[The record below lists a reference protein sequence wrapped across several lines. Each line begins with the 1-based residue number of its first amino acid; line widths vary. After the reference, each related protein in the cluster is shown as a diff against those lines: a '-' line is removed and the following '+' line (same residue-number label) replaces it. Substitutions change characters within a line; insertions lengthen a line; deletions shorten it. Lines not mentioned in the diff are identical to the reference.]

1 MKLLVE
7 GHPYPFESIRELFPN
22 IDELD
27 VVDGVASV
35 NYVGYYYYAEKSQAV
50 FILPKVVIDHRDN
63 LFGVEGLRPEHVINL
78 DEPGNPLSQ
87 GQRQFIYGLSVWIY
101 RAIAVY
107 RDNCVRQNKDHTI
120 IRQQSAIKV
129 GRGKHRTGNTFL
141 DIILSLIEFARQNK
155 DWFLFILKNN
165 RSGFNKINWSKTIA
179 KSQVVIQDNEPVYI
193 DPITKK
199 RRINFDEE
207 LLVIFYSILNYV
219 RQTYGFPVEVDLNYN
234 LITGKRFECYMPH
247 RREDGTTDCGF
258 GVRRLRQ
265 IKYKYF
271 SDKALQLWD
280 LCFAFFDQSK
290 NVRINAQLNEFL
302 LAKNFNIVFEAIID
316 ELIGDSEFP
325 DRLNKKQEDGKQV
338 DHMYLYKSLTSVE
351 PDKQVYYIG
360 DSKYYK
366 QKNPISKES
375 VAKQYTYAR
384 NVIQWNLNLF
394 FGEDSE
400 SKPRETD
407 FCLRDEI
414 TEGYNI
420 IPNFF
425 ISATV
430 PDDLSYTD
438 TVEKAQKSA
447 TTFVSQQFRNRLF
460 DRDTLLVTHYDV
472 NFLYVVS
479 LYARNNAYRKKVW
492 REKVRGI
499 FRDKIQKELERRFK
513 FFAMRPKPGVDAR
526 EFIETHFRDI
536 LGKVYA
542 PYDDKDVIALA
553 LDNRKQFDEENLH
566 VLAELGEAFTIVE
579 CPLGQDPRELL
590 PPASAGTAAPSA
602 TAMHGKFLFGIVN
615 KNRRCKDGH
624 MEVSKE
630 YLAFVN
636 READEFVMRNMPG
649 GDISEAKYFVPM
661 FDGGI
666 AGYYE
671 IIGITFGSRKQ
682 PLLDDD
688 ANPILDAKGKEIMV
702 KMPCL
707 NIKLGAYTP
716 LGDHIAEIPK
726 FRNWNGHV
734 RVRRASCPAGRWS
747 SGWTPGAAGVQG
759 PAPAVPCRTVR
770 RGPALR
776 GPSAREAARP
786 AFPCR
791 SQS

>member
-438 TVEKAQKSA
+438 TVEKVQKSA

-726 FRNWNGHV
+726 FRNWNGQIHTY
-734 RVRRASCPAGRWS
+734 SE
-747 SGWTPGAAGVQG
+747 
-759 PAPAVPCRTVR
+759 
-770 RGPALR
+770 LLDLYK
-776 GPSAREAARP
+776 
-786 AFPCR
+786 
-791 SQS
+791 

>member
-78 DEPGNPLSQ
+78 NEPGNPLSQ

-155 DWFLFILKNN
+155 DWFMFILKNN

-207 LLVIFYSILNYV
+207 LLVIFYSILNYIK
-219 RQTYGFPVEVDLNYN
+219 QTYGFPVEVNFNYE
-234 LITGKRFECYMPH
+234 LITGKRFERYMPH
-247 RREDGTTDCGF
+247 RRKDGTTDCGF

-394 FGEDSE
+394 FGEDSD

-479 LYARNNAYRKKVW
+479 LYARNNAYRKKEW
-492 REKVRGI
+492 RDKVRGI

-513 FFAMRPKPGVDAR
+513 FFAMRPKPGVDTR

-542 PYDDKDVIALA
+542 PYNDKDIIALA
-553 LDNRKQFDEENLH
+553 LDNRKQFDEENSH

-636 READEFVMRNMPG
+636 QEADEFVMRNMPG

-671 IIGITFGSRKQ
+671 IKGITFGSRKQ

-688 ANPILDAKGKEIMV
+688 ANPILKANGKEIMV

-726 FRNWNGHV
+726 FRNWNGQIHTY
-734 RVRRASCPAGRWS
+734 SE
-747 SGWTPGAAGVQG
+747 
-759 PAPAVPCRTVR
+759 
-770 RGPALR
+770 LLDLYK
-776 GPSAREAARP
+776 
-786 AFPCR
+786 
-791 SQS
+791 

>member
-78 DEPGNPLSQ
+78 NEPGNPLSQ
-87 GQRQFIYGLSVWIY
+87 GQWQFIYGLSVWIY

-141 DIILSLIEFARQNK
+141 DIILSLIEFTRQNK
-155 DWFLFILKNN
+155 DWFMFILKNN

-590 PPASAGTAAPSA
+590 PPASAGTAGPSA

-726 FRNWNGHV
+726 FRNWNGQIHTY
-734 RVRRASCPAGRWS
+734 SE
-747 SGWTPGAAGVQG
+747 
-759 PAPAVPCRTVR
+759 
-770 RGPALR
+770 LLDLYK
-776 GPSAREAARP
+776 
-786 AFPCR
+786 
-791 SQS
+791 

>member
-688 ANPILDAKGKEIMV
+688 ANPILDANGKEIMV

-726 FRNWNGHV
+726 FRNWNGQIHTY
-734 RVRRASCPAGRWS
+734 SE
-747 SGWTPGAAGVQG
+747 
-759 PAPAVPCRTVR
+759 
-770 RGPALR
+770 LLDLYK
-776 GPSAREAARP
+776 
-786 AFPCR
+786 
-791 SQS
+791 

>member
-602 TAMHGKFLFGIVN
+602 TAMHGKSFS
-615 KNRRCKDGH
+615 
-624 MEVSKE
+624 VSSTKT
-630 YLAFVN
+630 
-636 READEFVMRNMPG
+636 D
-649 GDISEAKYFVPM
+649 
-661 FDGGI
+661 
-666 AGYYE
+666 
-671 IIGITFGSRKQ
+671 
-682 PLLDDD
+682 
-688 ANPILDAKGKEIMV
+688 
-702 KMPCL
+702 
-707 NIKLGAYTP
+707 
-716 LGDHIAEIPK
+716 
-726 FRNWNGHV
+726 
-734 RVRRASCPAGRWS
+734 
-747 SGWTPGAAGVQG
+747 
-759 PAPAVPCRTVR
+759 
-770 RGPALR
+770 
-776 GPSAREAARP
+776 AARTGTW
-786 AFPCR
+786 R
-791 SQS
+791 YQRNIWHLSIGRLTSL

>member
-366 QKNPISKES
+366 QKNPISRES

-394 FGEDSE
+394 FGEDSD

-479 LYARNNAYRKKVW
+479 LYARNNAYRKKEW
-492 REKVRGI
+492 RDKVRGI

-513 FFAMRPKPGVDAR
+513 FFAMRPKPGVDTR

-542 PYDDKDVIALA
+542 PYNDKDIIALA
-553 LDNRKQFDEENLH
+553 LDNRKQFDEENSH

-636 READEFVMRNMPG
+636 RESDEFVMRNMPG

-671 IIGITFGSRKQ
+671 IKGITFGSRKQ

-688 ANPILDAKGKEIMV
+688 ANPILDANGKEIMV

-716 LGDHIAEIPK
+716 LGDHIVEIPK
-726 FRNWNGHV
+726 FRNWNGQIHTYLELKEIYNQQ
-734 RVRRASCPAGRWS
+734 PNY
-747 SGWTPGAAGVQG
+747 
-759 PAPAVPCRTVR
+759 
-770 RGPALR
+770 
-776 GPSAREAARP
+776 
-786 AFPCR
+786 
-791 SQS
+791 

>member
-78 DEPGNPLSQ
+78 NEPGNPLSQ

-155 DWFLFILKNN
+155 DWFMFILKNN

-207 LLVIFYSILNYV
+207 LLVIFYSILNYIK
-219 RQTYGFPVEVDLNYN
+219 QTYGFPVEVNFNYE
-234 LITGKRFECYMPH
+234 LITGKRFERYMPH
-247 RREDGTTDCGF
+247 RRKDGTTDCGF

-394 FGEDSE
+394 FGEDSD

-479 LYARNNAYRKKVW
+479 LYARNNAYRKKEW

-499 FRDKIQKELERRFK
+499 FRDKIQKELEERFK
-513 FFAMRPKPGVDAR
+513 FFAMRPKPGIDTR

-542 PYDDKDVIALA
+542 PYDDKDIIALA
-553 LDNRKQFDEENLH
+553 LDNRKQFDEENSY
-566 VLAELGEAFTIVE
+566 VLTELGEAFTIVE

-590 PPASAGTAAPSA
+590 PPLNSISTFIHSVKKQGVFMIMMENFTSKFQKFQETGKIAVPIRYTCDGMELLSNAANIGSV
-602 TAMHGKFLFGIVN
+602 LFHTRHITGQ
-615 KNRRCKDGH
+615 H
-624 MEVSKE
+624 LFE
-630 YLAFVN
+630 L
-636 READEFVMRNMPG
+636 RESVR
-649 GDISEAKYFVPM
+649 FVPQRQVPN
-661 FDGGI
+661 D
-666 AGYYE
+666 YYL
-671 IIGITFGSRKQ
+671 TVKNPAQ
-682 PLLDDD
+682 PNPDEEVAFLYALLDINTTHELDSSTLDCQNKPFASQKERYD
-688 ANPILDAKGKEIMV
+688 AQYSLISDL
-702 KMPCL
+702 
-707 NIKLGAYTP
+707 T
-716 LGDHIAEIPK
+716 
-726 FRNWNGHV
+726 
-734 RVRRASCPAGRWS
+734 
-747 SGWTPGAAGVQG
+747 T
-759 PAPAVPCRTVR
+759 
-770 RGPALR
+770 
-776 GPSAREAARP
+776 
-786 AFPCR
+786 
-791 SQS
+791 

>member
-366 QKNPISKES
+366 QKNPISRES

-394 FGEDSE
+394 FGEDSD

-479 LYARNNAYRKKVW
+479 LYARNNAYRKKEW
-492 REKVRGI
+492 RDKVRGI

-513 FFAMRPKPGVDAR
+513 FFAMRPKPGVDTR

-542 PYDDKDVIALA
+542 PYNDKDIIALA
-553 LDNRKQFDEENLH
+553 LDNRKQFDEENSH

-671 IIGITFGSRKQ
+671 IKGITFGSRKQ

-688 ANPILDAKGKEIMV
+688 ANPILDANGKEIMV

-716 LGDHIAEIPK
+716 LGDHIVEIPK
-726 FRNWNGHV
+726 FRNWNGQIHTYLELKEIYNQQ
-734 RVRRASCPAGRWS
+734 PNY
-747 SGWTPGAAGVQG
+747 
-759 PAPAVPCRTVR
+759 
-770 RGPALR
+770 
-776 GPSAREAARP
+776 
-786 AFPCR
+786 
-791 SQS
+791 

>member
-107 RDNCVRQNKDHTI
+107 RDNCVRQDKDHTI

-155 DWFLFILKNN
+155 DWFMFILKNN

-207 LLVIFYSILNYV
+207 LLVIFYSILNYIK
-219 RQTYGFPVEVDLNYN
+219 QTYGFPVEVNFNYE
-234 LITGKRFECYMPH
+234 LITGKRFERYMPH
-247 RREDGTTDCGF
+247 RRKDGTTDCGF

-479 LYARNNAYRKKVW
+479 LYARNNAYRKKEW
-492 REKVRGI
+492 RDKVRGI

-513 FFAMRPKPGVDAR
+513 FFAMRPKPGVDTR

-542 PYDDKDVIALA
+542 PYNDKDIIALA
-553 LDNRKQFDEENLH
+553 LDNRKQFDEENSH

-671 IIGITFGSRKQ
+671 IKGITFGSRKQ

-688 ANPILDAKGKEIMV
+688 ANPILDANGKEIMV

-716 LGDHIAEIPK
+716 LGDHIVEIPK
-726 FRNWNGHV
+726 FRNWNGQIHTY
-734 RVRRASCPAGRWS
+734 SE
-747 SGWTPGAAGVQG
+747 
-759 PAPAVPCRTVR
+759 
-770 RGPALR
+770 LLDLYK
-776 GPSAREAARP
+776 
-786 AFPCR
+786 
-791 SQS
+791 

>member
-87 GQRQFIYGLSVWIY
+87 GQRQFIYGSVWIY

-726 FRNWNGHV
+726 FRNWNGQIHTY
-734 RVRRASCPAGRWS
+734 SE
-747 SGWTPGAAGVQG
+747 
-759 PAPAVPCRTVR
+759 
-770 RGPALR
+770 LLDLYK
-776 GPSAREAARP
+776 
-786 AFPCR
+786 
-791 SQS
+791 

>member
-78 DEPGNPLSQ
+78 NEPGNPLSQ

-107 RDNCVRQNKDHTI
+107 RDNCVRQDKDHTI

-155 DWFLFILKNN
+155 DWFMFILKNN

-207 LLVIFYSILNYV
+207 LLVIFYSILNYIK
-219 RQTYGFPVEVDLNYN
+219 QTYGFPVEVNFNYE
-234 LITGKRFECYMPH
+234 LITGKRFERYMPH
-247 RREDGTTDCGF
+247 RRKDGTTDCGF

-366 QKNPISKES
+366 QKNPISRES

-394 FGEDSE
+394 FGEDSD

-479 LYARNNAYRKKVW
+479 LYARNNAYRKKEW
-492 REKVRGI
+492 RDKVRGI

-513 FFAMRPKPGVDAR
+513 FFAMRPKPGVDTR

-542 PYDDKDVIALA
+542 PYNDKDIIALA
-553 LDNRKQFDEENLH
+553 LDNRKQFDEENSH

-671 IIGITFGSRKQ
+671 IKGITFGSRKQ

-688 ANPILDAKGKEIMV
+688 ANPILDANGKEIMV

-716 LGDHIAEIPK
+716 LGDHIVEIPK
-726 FRNWNGHV
+726 FRNWNGQIHTY
-734 RVRRASCPAGRWS
+734 SE
-747 SGWTPGAAGVQG
+747 
-759 PAPAVPCRTVR
+759 
-770 RGPALR
+770 LLDLYK
-776 GPSAREAARP
+776 
-786 AFPCR
+786 
-791 SQS
+791 

>member
-78 DEPGNPLSQ
+78 NEPGNPLSQ

-120 IRQQSAIKV
+120 IRQHSAIKV

-155 DWFLFILKNN
+155 NWFMFILKNN

-207 LLVIFYSILNYV
+207 LLVIFYSILNYIK
-219 RQTYGFPVEVDLNYN
+219 QTYGFPVEVNFNYE
-234 LITGKRFECYMPH
+234 LITGKRFERYMPH
-247 RREDGTTDCGF
+247 RRKDGTTDCGF

-394 FGEDSE
+394 FGEDSD

-479 LYARNNAYRKKVW
+479 LYARNNAYRKKEW
-492 REKVRGI
+492 RDKVRGI

-513 FFAMRPKPGVDAR
+513 FFAMRPKPGVDTR

-542 PYDDKDVIALA
+542 PYNDKDIIALA
-553 LDNRKQFDEENLH
+553 LDNRKQFDEENSH

-636 READEFVMRNMPG
+636 QEADEFVMRNMPG

-671 IIGITFGSRKQ
+671 IKGITFGSRKQ

-688 ANPILDAKGKEIMV
+688 ANPILNANGKEIMV

-726 FRNWNGHV
+726 FRNWNGQIHTY
-734 RVRRASCPAGRWS
+734 SE
-747 SGWTPGAAGVQG
+747 
-759 PAPAVPCRTVR
+759 
-770 RGPALR
+770 LLDLYK
-776 GPSAREAARP
+776 
-786 AFPCR
+786 
-791 SQS
+791 

>member
-407 FCLRDEI
+407 FCLRNEI

-726 FRNWNGHV
+726 FRNWNGQIHTY
-734 RVRRASCPAGRWS
+734 SE
-747 SGWTPGAAGVQG
+747 
-759 PAPAVPCRTVR
+759 
-770 RGPALR
+770 LLDLYK
-776 GPSAREAARP
+776 
-786 AFPCR
+786 
-791 SQS
+791 

>member
-316 ELIGDSEFP
+316 ELIGDSEFL

-366 QKNPISKES
+366 QKNPISRES

-394 FGEDSE
+394 FGEDSD

-479 LYARNNAYRKKVW
+479 LYARNNAYRKKEW
-492 REKVRGI
+492 RDKVRGI

-513 FFAMRPKPGVDAR
+513 FFAMRPKPGVDTR

-542 PYDDKDVIALA
+542 PYNDKDIIALA
-553 LDNRKQFDEENLH
+553 LDNRKQFDEENSH

-671 IIGITFGSRKQ
+671 IKGITFGSRKQ

-688 ANPILDAKGKEIMV
+688 ANPILDANGKEIMV

-716 LGDHIAEIPK
+716 LGDHIVEIPK
-726 FRNWNGHV
+726 FRNWNGQIHTYLELKEIYNQQ
-734 RVRRASCPAGRWS
+734 PNY
-747 SGWTPGAAGVQG
+747 
-759 PAPAVPCRTVR
+759 
-770 RGPALR
+770 
-776 GPSAREAARP
+776 
-786 AFPCR
+786 
-791 SQS
+791 

>member
-78 DEPGNPLSQ
+78 NEPGNPLSQ

-107 RDNCVRQNKDHTI
+107 RDNCVRQDKDHTI

-155 DWFLFILKNN
+155 DWFMFILKNN

-207 LLVIFYSILNYV
+207 LLVIFYSILNYIK
-219 RQTYGFPVEVDLNYN
+219 QTYGFPVEVNFNYE
-234 LITGKRFECYMPH
+234 LITGKRFERYMPH
-247 RREDGTTDCGF
+247 RRKDGTTDCGF

-338 DHMYLYKSLTSVE
+338 DHMYLYKSQTSVE

-394 FGEDSE
+394 FGEDSD

-479 LYARNNAYRKKVW
+479 LYARNNAYRKKEW
-492 REKVRGI
+492 RDKVRGI

-513 FFAMRPKPGVDAR
+513 FFAMRPKPGVDTR

-542 PYDDKDVIALA
+542 PYNDKDIIALA
-553 LDNRKQFDEENLH
+553 LDNRKQFDEENSH

-726 FRNWNGHV
+726 FRNWNGQIHTY
-734 RVRRASCPAGRWS
+734 SE
-747 SGWTPGAAGVQG
+747 
-759 PAPAVPCRTVR
+759 
-770 RGPALR
+770 LLDLYK
-776 GPSAREAARP
+776 
-786 AFPCR
+786 
-791 SQS
+791 

>member
-78 DEPGNPLSQ
+78 NEPGNPLSQ

-107 RDNCVRQNKDHTI
+107 RDNCVRQDKDHTI

-155 DWFLFILKNN
+155 DWFMFILKNN

-207 LLVIFYSILNYV
+207 LLVIFYSILNYIK
-219 RQTYGFPVEVDLNYN
+219 QTYGFPVEVNFNYE
-234 LITGKRFECYMPH
+234 LITGKRFERYMPH
-247 RREDGTTDCGF
+247 RRKDGTTDCGF

-394 FGEDSE
+394 FGEDSD

-479 LYARNNAYRKKVW
+479 LYARNNAYRKKEW
-492 REKVRGI
+492 RDKVRGI

-513 FFAMRPKPGVDAR
+513 FFAMRPKPGVDTR

-542 PYDDKDVIALA
+542 PYNDKDIIALA
-553 LDNRKQFDEENLH
+553 LDNRKQFDEENSH

-636 READEFVMRNMPG
+636 QEADEFVMRNMPG

-671 IIGITFGSRKQ
+671 IKGITFGSRKQ

-688 ANPILDAKGKEIMV
+688 ANPILDANGKEIMV

-716 LGDHIAEIPK
+716 LGDHIVEIPK
-726 FRNWNGHV
+726 FRNWNGQIHTY
-734 RVRRASCPAGRWS
+734 SE
-747 SGWTPGAAGVQG
+747 
-759 PAPAVPCRTVR
+759 
-770 RGPALR
+770 LLDLYK
-776 GPSAREAARP
+776 
-786 AFPCR
+786 
-791 SQS
+791 

>member
-78 DEPGNPLSQ
+78 NEPGNPLSQ

-155 DWFLFILKNN
+155 DWFMFILKNN

-207 LLVIFYSILNYV
+207 LLVIFYSILNYIK
-219 RQTYGFPVEVDLNYN
+219 QTYGFPVEVNFNYE
-234 LITGKRFECYMPH
+234 LITGKRFERYMPH
-247 RREDGTTDCGF
+247 RRKDGTTDCGF

-394 FGEDSE
+394 FGEDSD

-407 FCLRDEI
+407 FCLRNEI

-479 LYARNNAYRKKVW
+479 LYARNNAYRKKEW
-492 REKVRGI
+492 RDKVRGI

-513 FFAMRPKPGVDAR
+513 FFAMRPKPGVDTR

-542 PYDDKDVIALA
+542 PYNDKDIIALA
-553 LDNRKQFDEENLH
+553 LDNRKQFDEENSH

-636 READEFVMRNMPG
+636 QEADEFVMRNMPG

-671 IIGITFGSRKQ
+671 IKGITFGSRKQ

-688 ANPILDAKGKEIMV
+688 ANPILNANGKEIMV

-726 FRNWNGHV
+726 FRNWNGQIHTY
-734 RVRRASCPAGRWS
+734 SE
-747 SGWTPGAAGVQG
+747 
-759 PAPAVPCRTVR
+759 
-770 RGPALR
+770 LLDLYK
-776 GPSAREAARP
+776 
-786 AFPCR
+786 
-791 SQS
+791 

>member
-579 CPLGQDPRELL
+579 CPPGQDPRELL

-726 FRNWNGHV
+726 FRNWNGQIHTY
-734 RVRRASCPAGRWS
+734 SE
-747 SGWTPGAAGVQG
+747 
-759 PAPAVPCRTVR
+759 
-770 RGPALR
+770 LLDLYK
-776 GPSAREAARP
+776 
-786 AFPCR
+786 
-791 SQS
+791 

>member
-63 LFGVEGLRPEHVINL
+63 LFGVEGLRPEHVINVN
-78 DEPGNPLSQ
+78 EPGNPLSQ

-155 DWFLFILKNN
+155 DWFMFILKNN

-207 LLVIFYSILNYV
+207 LLVIFYSILNYIK
-219 RQTYGFPVEVDLNYN
+219 QTYGFPVEVNFNYE
-234 LITGKRFECYMPH
+234 LITGKRFERYMPH
-247 RREDGTTDCGF
+247 RRKDGTTDCGF

-394 FGEDSE
+394 FGEDSD

-479 LYARNNAYRKKVW
+479 LYARNNAYRKKEW

-499 FRDKIQKELERRFK
+499 FRDKIQKELEERFK
-513 FFAMRPKPGVDAR
+513 FFAMRPKPGIDTR

-542 PYDDKDVIALA
+542 PYDDKDIIALA
-553 LDNRKQFDEENLH
+553 LDNRKQFDEENSY

-590 PPASAGTAAPSA
+590 PPLNSISTFIHSVKKQGVFMIMMENFTSKFQKFQETGKIAVPIRYTCDGMELLSNAANIGSV
-602 TAMHGKFLFGIVN
+602 LFHTRHITGQ
-615 KNRRCKDGH
+615 H
-624 MEVSKE
+624 LFE
-630 YLAFVN
+630 L
-636 READEFVMRNMPG
+636 RESVR
-649 GDISEAKYFVPM
+649 FVPQRQVPN
-661 FDGGI
+661 D
-666 AGYYE
+666 YYL
-671 IIGITFGSRKQ
+671 TVKNPAQ
-682 PLLDDD
+682 PNPDEEVAFLYALLDINTTHELDSSTLDCQNKPFASQKERYD
-688 ANPILDAKGKEIMV
+688 AQYSLISDL
-702 KMPCL
+702 
-707 NIKLGAYTP
+707 T
-716 LGDHIAEIPK
+716 
-726 FRNWNGHV
+726 
-734 RVRRASCPAGRWS
+734 
-747 SGWTPGAAGVQG
+747 T
-759 PAPAVPCRTVR
+759 
-770 RGPALR
+770 
-776 GPSAREAARP
+776 
-786 AFPCR
+786 
-791 SQS
+791 

>member
-78 DEPGNPLSQ
+78 NEPGNPLSQ

-155 DWFLFILKNN
+155 DWFMFILKNN

-207 LLVIFYSILNYV
+207 LLVIFYSILNYIK
-219 RQTYGFPVEVDLNYN
+219 QTYGFPVEVNFNYE
-234 LITGKRFECYMPH
+234 LITGKRFERYMPH
-247 RREDGTTDCGF
+247 RRKDGTTDCGF

-394 FGEDSE
+394 FGEDSD

-479 LYARNNAYRKKVW
+479 LYARNNAYRKKEW
-492 REKVRGI
+492 RDKVRGI

-513 FFAMRPKPGVDAR
+513 FFAMRPKPGVDTR

-542 PYDDKDVIALA
+542 PYNDKDIIALA
-553 LDNRKQFDEENLH
+553 LDNRKQFDEENSH

-671 IIGITFGSRKQ
+671 IKGITFGSRKQ

-688 ANPILDAKGKEIMV
+688 ANPILDANGKEIMV

-716 LGDHIAEIPK
+716 LGDHIVEIPK
-726 FRNWNGHV
+726 FRNWNGQIHTYLELKEIYNQQ
-734 RVRRASCPAGRWS
+734 PNY
-747 SGWTPGAAGVQG
+747 
-759 PAPAVPCRTVR
+759 
-770 RGPALR
+770 
-776 GPSAREAARP
+776 
-786 AFPCR
+786 
-791 SQS
+791 

>member
-78 DEPGNPLSQ
+78 NEPGNPLSQ

-155 DWFLFILKNN
+155 DWFMFILKNN

-207 LLVIFYSILNYV
+207 LLVIFYSILNYIK
-219 RQTYGFPVEVDLNYN
+219 QTYGFPVEVNFNYE
-234 LITGKRFECYMPH
+234 LITGKRFERYMPH
-247 RREDGTTDCGF
+247 RRKDGTTDCGF

-394 FGEDSE
+394 FGEDSD

-479 LYARNNAYRKKVW
+479 LYARNNAYRKKEW

-499 FRDKIQKELERRFK
+499 FRDKIQKELEERFK
-513 FFAMRPKPGVDAR
+513 FFAMQPKPGIDTR

-542 PYDDKDVIALA
+542 PYDDKDIIALA
-553 LDNRKQFDEENLH
+553 LDNRKQFDEENSY

-590 PPASAGTAAPSA
+590 PPLNSISTFIHSVKKQGVFMIMMENFTSKFQKFQETGKIAVPIRYTCDGMELLSNAANIGSV
-602 TAMHGKFLFGIVN
+602 LFHTRHITGQ
-615 KNRRCKDGH
+615 H
-624 MEVSKE
+624 LFE
-630 YLAFVN
+630 L
-636 READEFVMRNMPG
+636 RESVR
-649 GDISEAKYFVPM
+649 FVPQRQVPN
-661 FDGGI
+661 D
-666 AGYYE
+666 YYL
-671 IIGITFGSRKQ
+671 TVKNPAQ
-682 PLLDDD
+682 PNPDEEVAFLYALLDINTTHELDSSTLDCQNKPFASQKERYD
-688 ANPILDAKGKEIMV
+688 AQYSLISDL
-702 KMPCL
+702 
-707 NIKLGAYTP
+707 T
-716 LGDHIAEIPK
+716 
-726 FRNWNGHV
+726 
-734 RVRRASCPAGRWS
+734 
-747 SGWTPGAAGVQG
+747 T
-759 PAPAVPCRTVR
+759 
-770 RGPALR
+770 
-776 GPSAREAARP
+776 
-786 AFPCR
+786 
-791 SQS
+791 

>member
-78 DEPGNPLSQ
+78 NEPGNPLSQ

-155 DWFLFILKNN
+155 DWFMFILKNN

-207 LLVIFYSILNYV
+207 LLVIFYSILNYIK
-219 RQTYGFPVEVDLNYN
+219 QTYGFPVEVNFNYE
-234 LITGKRFECYMPH
+234 LITGKRFERYMPH
-247 RREDGTTDCGF
+247 RRKDGTTDCGF

-394 FGEDSE
+394 FGEDSD

-479 LYARNNAYRKKVW
+479 LYARNNAYRKKEW
-492 REKVRGI
+492 RDKVRGI

-513 FFAMRPKPGVDAR
+513 FFAMRPKPGVDTR

-542 PYDDKDVIALA
+542 PYNDKDIIALA
-553 LDNRKQFDEENLH
+553 LDNRKQFDEENSH

-579 CPLGQDPRELL
+579 CPLGQDPRERL

-636 READEFVMRNMPG
+636 QEADEFVMRNMPG

-671 IIGITFGSRKQ
+671 IKGITFGSRKQ

-688 ANPILDAKGKEIMV
+688 ANPILNANGKEIMV

-726 FRNWNGHV
+726 FRNWNGQIHTY
-734 RVRRASCPAGRWS
+734 SE
-747 SGWTPGAAGVQG
+747 
-759 PAPAVPCRTVR
+759 
-770 RGPALR
+770 LLDLYK
-776 GPSAREAARP
+776 
-786 AFPCR
+786 
-791 SQS
+791 

>member
-1 MKLLVE
+1 MKLLIE
-7 GHPYPFESIRELFPN
+7 GYPYSFDRIKELFPN
-22 IDELD
+22 VDELD

-35 NYVGYYYYAEKSQAV
+35 NYVGYYYYVEKGVPV
-50 FILPKVVIDHRDN
+50 FILPKVVLDQNDKVFGQYDPVDIIDLKSR
-63 LFGVEGLRPEHVINL
+63 E
-78 DEPGNPLSQ
+78 NPLTQ

-107 RDNCVRQNKDHTI
+107 RDDCVKRSKDRTI
-120 IRQQSAIKV
+120 IRQQKAIKI
-129 GRGKHRTGNTFL
+129 GRGKHRSSNTFL

-155 DWFLFILKNN
+155 EWFMFIVKNN
-165 RSGFNKINWSKTIA
+165 HSGFNKINWNRTIA
-179 KSQVVIQDNEPVYI
+179 QSQVVVQDNEPVYLN
-193 DPITKK
+193 PVTKK
-199 RRINFDEE
+199 RQINFDEE
-207 LLVIFYSILNYV
+207 LFIIFYSILNHIKV
-219 RQTYGFPVEVDLNYN
+219 EYGFPIELNVNYD
-234 LITGKRFECYMPH
+234 LITGTRFKRYMPH
-247 RREDGTTDCGF
+247 KRDDGTVDKGL

-366 QKNPISKES
+366 QKNPISRES

-394 FGEDSE
+394 FGEDSD
-400 SKPRETD
+400 SKPRKTD

-414 TEGYNI
+414 TEGYNV

-438 TVEKAQKSA
+438 TIEKARKSA

-479 LYARNNAYRKKVW
+479 LYARNNAYRKKEW
-492 REKVRGI
+492 REKVHGI
-499 FRDKIQKELERRFK
+499 FRDKIQKELEVRFK
-513 FFAMRPKPGVDAR
+513 FFAMRSKPGVDTR

-542 PYDDKDVIALA
+542 PYDDKDIIALA
-553 LDNRKQFDEENLH
+553 LDNRKQFDAENSH
-566 VLAELGEAFTIVE
+566 VLAELDEAFIIVE

-590 PPASAGTAAPSA
+590 PPPSA
-602 TAMHGKFLFGIVN
+602 NTAVLTTTIHGKFLFGIVN

-636 READEFVMRNMPG
+636 REANEFVMRNMPG

-688 ANPILDAKGKEIMV
+688 ANPVFDSNGKEITV

-716 LGDHIAEIPK
+716 LGDDHTAEVPK
-726 FRNWNGHV
+726 FRNWNGQIHTY
-734 RVRRASCPAGRWS
+734 SEL
-747 SGWTPGAAGVQG
+747 QD
-759 PAPAVPCRTVR
+759 
-770 RGPALR
+770 LYK
-776 GPSAREAARP
+776 
-786 AFPCR
+786 
-791 SQS
+791 

>member
-107 RDNCVRQNKDHTI
+107 RDNCMRQNKDHTI

-219 RQTYGFPVEVDLNYN
+219 KQTYGFPVEVNFNYD
-234 LITGKRFECYMPH
+234 LITGKRFERYMPH

-290 NVRINAQLNEFL
+290 SVRINAQLNEFL

-316 ELIGDSEFP
+316 DLIGDSEFP

-366 QKNPISKES
+366 QKNPISRES

-542 PYDDKDVIALA
+542 PYNDKDIIALA
-553 LDNRKQFDEENLH
+553 LDNRKQFDEENSH

-671 IIGITFGSRKQ
+671 IKGITFGSRKQ

-688 ANPILDAKGKEIMV
+688 ANPILDANGKEIMV

-716 LGDHIAEIPK
+716 LGDHIVEIPK
-726 FRNWNGHV
+726 FRNWNGQIHTY
-734 RVRRASCPAGRWS
+734 SE
-747 SGWTPGAAGVQG
+747 
-759 PAPAVPCRTVR
+759 
-770 RGPALR
+770 LLDLYK
-776 GPSAREAARP
+776 
-786 AFPCR
+786 
-791 SQS
+791 

>member
-27 VVDGVASV
+27 VVGGVASV

-63 LFGVEGLRPEHVINL
+63 LFGVEGLHPEHVIDLN
-78 DEPGNPLSQ
+78 EPRNPLSQ
-87 GQRQFIYGLSVWIY
+87 GHRQFIYGLSVWIY
-101 RAIAVY
+101 RAIVVY

-120 IRQQSAIKV
+120 IRQQSTIKV

-155 DWFLFILKNN
+155 DWFMFILKNN

-219 RQTYGFPVEVDLNYN
+219 KQTYGFPVEVNFNYD
-234 LITGKRFECYMPH
+234 LITGKRFERYMPH

-290 NVRINAQLNEFL
+290 SVRINAQLNEFL

-316 ELIGDSEFP
+316 DLIGDSEFP

-366 QKNPISKES
+366 QKNPISRES

-394 FGEDSE
+394 FGEDSD

-479 LYARNNAYRKKVW
+479 LYARNNAYRKKEW

-499 FRDKIQKELERRFK
+499 FRDKIQKELEERFK
-513 FFAMRPKPGVDAR
+513 FFAMRPKPGIDTR

-542 PYDDKDVIALA
+542 PYDDKDIIALA
-553 LDNRKQFDEENLH
+553 LDNRKQFDEENSY

-590 PPASAGTAAPSA
+590 PPLNSISTFIHSVKKQGVFMIMMENFTSKFQKFQETGKIAVPIRYTCDGMELLSNAANIGSV
-602 TAMHGKFLFGIVN
+602 LFHTRHITGQ
-615 KNRRCKDGH
+615 H
-624 MEVSKE
+624 LFE
-630 YLAFVN
+630 L
-636 READEFVMRNMPG
+636 RESVR
-649 GDISEAKYFVPM
+649 FVPQRQVPN
-661 FDGGI
+661 D
-666 AGYYE
+666 YYL
-671 IIGITFGSRKQ
+671 TVKNPAQ
-682 PLLDDD
+682 PNPDEEVAFLYALLDINTTHELDSSTLDCQNKPFASQKERYD
-688 ANPILDAKGKEIMV
+688 AQYSLISDL
-702 KMPCL
+702 
-707 NIKLGAYTP
+707 T
-716 LGDHIAEIPK
+716 
-726 FRNWNGHV
+726 
-734 RVRRASCPAGRWS
+734 
-747 SGWTPGAAGVQG
+747 T
-759 PAPAVPCRTVR
+759 
-770 RGPALR
+770 
-776 GPSAREAARP
+776 
-786 AFPCR
+786 
-791 SQS
+791 

>member
-360 DSKYYK
+360 ASKYYK

-726 FRNWNGHV
+726 FRNWNGQIHTY
-734 RVRRASCPAGRWS
+734 SE
-747 SGWTPGAAGVQG
+747 
-759 PAPAVPCRTVR
+759 
-770 RGPALR
+770 LLDLYK
-776 GPSAREAARP
+776 
-786 AFPCR
+786 
-791 SQS
+791 

>member
-430 PDDLSYTD
+430 PDDHSYTD

-726 FRNWNGHV
+726 FRNWNGQIHTY
-734 RVRRASCPAGRWS
+734 SE
-747 SGWTPGAAGVQG
+747 
-759 PAPAVPCRTVR
+759 
-770 RGPALR
+770 LLDLYK
-776 GPSAREAARP
+776 
-786 AFPCR
+786 
-791 SQS
+791 

>member
-107 RDNCVRQNKDHTI
+107 RDNYVRQNKDHTI

-726 FRNWNGHV
+726 FRNWNGQIHTY
-734 RVRRASCPAGRWS
+734 SE
-747 SGWTPGAAGVQG
+747 
-759 PAPAVPCRTVR
+759 
-770 RGPALR
+770 LLDLYK
-776 GPSAREAARP
+776 
-786 AFPCR
+786 
-791 SQS
+791 

>member
-1 MKLLVE
+1 M
-7 GHPYPFESIRELFPN
+7 
-22 IDELD
+22 
-27 VVDGVASV
+27 
-35 NYVGYYYYAEKSQAV
+35 
-50 FILPKVVIDHRDN
+50 
-63 LFGVEGLRPEHVINL
+63 
-78 DEPGNPLSQ
+78 
-87 GQRQFIYGLSVWIY
+87 
-101 RAIAVY
+101 
-107 RDNCVRQNKDHTI
+107 
-120 IRQQSAIKV
+120 
-129 GRGKHRTGNTFL
+129 
-141 DIILSLIEFARQNK
+141 
-155 DWFLFILKNN
+155 FILKNN
-165 RSGFNKINWSKTIA
+165 HSGFNKINWSKTIA

-219 RQTYGFPVEVDLNYN
+219 RQTYGFPVEANLNYA

-394 FGEDSE
+394 FGEDSD

-479 LYARNNAYRKKVW
+479 LYARNNAYRKKEW

-499 FRDKIQKELERRFK
+499 FRDKIQKELEKRFK
-513 FFAMRPKPGVDAR
+513 FFAMRPKPGVDTR

-542 PYDDKDVIALA
+542 PYNDKDIIALV
-553 LDNRKQFDEENLH
+553 LDNRKQFDEENSH

-688 ANPILDAKGKEIMV
+688 ANPILDANGKEIMV

-716 LGDHIAEIPK
+716 LGDHIVEIPK
-726 FRNWNGHV
+726 LRNWNGQIHTY
-734 RVRRASCPAGRWS
+734 SE
-747 SGWTPGAAGVQG
+747 
-759 PAPAVPCRTVR
+759 
-770 RGPALR
+770 LLDLYK
-776 GPSAREAARP
+776 
-786 AFPCR
+786 
-791 SQS
+791 

>member
-78 DEPGNPLSQ
+78 NEPGNPLSQ

-107 RDNCVRQNKDHTI
+107 RDNCVRQDKDHTI

-155 DWFLFILKNN
+155 DWFMFILKNN

-207 LLVIFYSILNYV
+207 LLVIFYSILNYIK
-219 RQTYGFPVEVDLNYN
+219 QTYGFPVEVNFNYE
-234 LITGKRFECYMPH
+234 LITGKRFERYMPH
-247 RREDGTTDCGF
+247 RRKDGTTDCGF

-394 FGEDSE
+394 FGEDSD

-479 LYARNNAYRKKVW
+479 LYARNNAYRKKEW
-492 REKVRGI
+492 RDKVRGI

-513 FFAMRPKPGVDAR
+513 FFAMRPKPGVDTR

-542 PYDDKDVIALA
+542 PYNDKDIIALA
-553 LDNRKQFDEENLH
+553 LDNRKQFDEENSH

-636 READEFVMRNMPG
+636 RDADEFVMRNMPG

-688 ANPILDAKGKEIMV
+688 ANPILDANGKEIMV

-716 LGDHIAEIPK
+716 LGDHIVEIPK
-726 FRNWNGHV
+726 FRNWNGQIH
-734 RVRRASCPAGRWS
+734 
-747 SGWTPGAAGVQG
+747 TY
-759 PAPAVPCRTVR
+759 
-770 RGPALR
+770 L
-776 GPSAREAARP
+776 ELLDLYK
-786 AFPCR
+786 
-791 SQS
+791 

>member
-129 GRGKHRTGNTFL
+129 GRGKHHTGNTFL

-366 QKNPISKES
+366 QKNPISRES

-394 FGEDSE
+394 FGEDSD

-479 LYARNNAYRKKVW
+479 LYARNNAYRKKEW
-492 REKVRGI
+492 RDKVRGI

-513 FFAMRPKPGVDAR
+513 FFAMRPKPGVDTR

-542 PYDDKDVIALA
+542 PYNDKDIIALA
-553 LDNRKQFDEENLH
+553 LDNRKQFDEENSH

-671 IIGITFGSRKQ
+671 IKGITFGSRKQ

-688 ANPILDAKGKEIMV
+688 ANPILDANGKEIMV

-716 LGDHIAEIPK
+716 LGDHIVEIPK
-726 FRNWNGHV
+726 FRNWNGQIHTYLELKEIYNQQ
-734 RVRRASCPAGRWS
+734 PNY
-747 SGWTPGAAGVQG
+747 
-759 PAPAVPCRTVR
+759 
-770 RGPALR
+770 
-776 GPSAREAARP
+776 
-786 AFPCR
+786 
-791 SQS
+791 

>member
-155 DWFLFILKNN
+155 DWFMFILKNN
-165 RSGFNKINWSKTIA
+165 RSGFNKINWSKTIT

-726 FRNWNGHV
+726 FRNWNGQIHTY
-734 RVRRASCPAGRWS
+734 SE
-747 SGWTPGAAGVQG
+747 
-759 PAPAVPCRTVR
+759 
-770 RGPALR
+770 LLDLYK
-776 GPSAREAARP
+776 
-786 AFPCR
+786 
-791 SQS
+791 